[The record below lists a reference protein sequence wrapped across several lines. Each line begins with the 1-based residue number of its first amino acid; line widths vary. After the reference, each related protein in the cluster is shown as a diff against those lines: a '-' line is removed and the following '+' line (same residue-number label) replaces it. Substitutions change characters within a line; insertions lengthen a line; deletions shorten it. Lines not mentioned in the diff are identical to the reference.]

1 MTITLLIAALL
12 PVVILL
18 LYVYRKD
25 KMQPEPVGQIVRA
38 FLLGFLTV
46 PLSFVISIPSEM
58 IGLYSE
64 EVYTVMDA
72 FRISFFGAAIPEE
85 AAKLFVLWLVLR
97 KNKYFDEKM
106 DGIVYAVCVSMG
118 FAALENV
125 TYLLSDIDSYIEI
138 GVSRAF
144 TAIPGHFC
152 FGVVMGYYYSL
163 AALENKNKQ
172 RNRILTF
179 AAPVIVHGLYDS
191 ILFATEPVIDSIST
205 IDENVVLFVS
215 LSLTSLFIYFC
226 FKMWKFGSLK
236 IKQHIANDKED
247 SKKAQEEFNDL
258 FKKS

>member
-1 MTITLLIAALL
+1 MTITILITALL

-18 LYVYRKD
+18 LYIYRKD
-25 KMQPEPVGQIVRA
+25 KMQPEPIGQIVRA
-38 FLLGFLTV
+38 FLLGLLTV
-46 PLSFVISIPSEM
+46 PLSLMVSVPSEM

-64 EVYTVMDA
+64 DVYTIMDA
-72 FRISFFGAAIPEE
+72 FKISFFGAAIPEE
-85 AAKLFVLWLVLR
+85 AAKLFVLWLVVR

-118 FAALENV
+118 FAAFENV
-125 TYLLSDIDSYIEI
+125 TYLFTNLDSYMQV

-163 AALENKNKQ
+163 AAFENKNKN

-179 AAPVIVHGLYDS
+179 LAPVIVHGLYDT
-191 ILFATEPVIDSIST
+191 ILFGTSVLVEKYIKISESLAGLISIIFT
-205 IDENVVLFVS
+205 A
-215 LSLTSLFIYFC
+215 LFIYFC

-236 IKQHIANDKED
+236 IKQHIANDKVTRMY
-247 SKKAQEEFNDL
+247 NN
-258 FKKS
+258 